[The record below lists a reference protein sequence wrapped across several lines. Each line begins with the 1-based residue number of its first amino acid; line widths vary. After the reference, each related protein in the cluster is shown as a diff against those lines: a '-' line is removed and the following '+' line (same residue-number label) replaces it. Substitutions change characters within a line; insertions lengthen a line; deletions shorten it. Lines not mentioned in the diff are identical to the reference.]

1 MSETAVRVDLRQATL
16 SESARLRETGEQ
28 AFLCLENPPPVR
40 SLLRITVG
48 EEQRAFEV
56 GRVIEVVDESEAERG
71 CYGAFV
77 ALERLAEQQRVGSE
91 HLQPGII
98 GAGGSGVPSP
108 VVIMNTNEMLLGEAG
123 SDEEEALA
131 AGMATGGDDDRDVE
145 QAPADAPAPDDSAPD
160 AAEPDASGASKDP
173 GFRHFDGPAES
184 VDSAP
189 SASD

>member
-1 MSETAVRVDLRQATL
+1 MSENAVRVDLRQATL
-16 SESARLRETGEQ
+16 SESARLRESGEQ

-48 EEQRAFEV
+48 DEQRAFEV

-77 ALERLAEQQRVGSE
+77 EVERLAEQQRVGSE

-131 AGMATGGDDDRDVE
+131 ARMRPDELSEGDEREGDEREGEGDEREGDDVAADSSERRDE
-145 QAPADAPAPDDSAPD
+145 STDS
-160 AAEPDASGASKDP
+160 
-173 GFRHFDGPAES
+173 
-184 VDSAP
+184 
-189 SASD
+189 

>member
-48 EEQRAFEV
+48 EQQRAFEV

-71 CYGAFV
+71 CHGAFV
-77 ALERLAEQQRVGSE
+77 ALERLVEQQRVGSE

-98 GAGGSGVPSP
+98 DAGGSGVPSP

-131 AGMATGGDDDRDVE
+131 AGMGEGSGSEDDEVLSDS
-145 QAPADAPAPDDSAPD
+145 PADSAAGDS
-160 AAEPDASGASKDP
+160 EPRD
-173 GFRHFDGPAES
+173 ES
-184 VDSAP
+184 ADT
-189 SASD
+189 

>member
-28 AFLCLENPPPVR
+28 VFLCLENPPPVR

-48 EEQRAFEV
+48 EDQRLFEV
-56 GRVIEVVDESEAERG
+56 GRVIEVVDEGESERG

-91 HLQPGII
+91 HLQPGIT
-98 GAGGSGVPSP
+98 GSGGSGVPSP

-123 SDEEEALA
+123 SDEEDALA
-131 AGMATGGDDDRDVE
+131 AGMASGGGYDREGDV
-145 QAPADAPAPDDSAPD
+145 DAPAEPPSDSSDTISERPSD
-160 AAEPDASGASKDP
+160 AEPG
-173 GFRHFDGPAES
+173 
-184 VDSAP
+184 
-189 SASD
+189 

>member
-1 MSETAVRVDLRQATL
+1 MLGTHDMTPHGFFATFAVPMSETAVRVDLRQATL
-16 SESARLRETGEQ
+16 SESARLRESGEQ

-77 ALERLAEQQRVGSE
+77 ALERLVEQQRVGSE

-131 AGMATGGDDDRDVE
+131 AGMSNGGGDDGEGDDRKGD
-145 QAPADAPAPDDSAPD
+145 DAAADDSSERRD
-160 AAEPDASGASKDP
+160 
-173 GFRHFDGPAES
+173 ES
-184 VDSAP
+184 TDM
-189 SASD
+189 

>member
-56 GRVIEVVDESEAERG
+56 GRVIEVVDEGEAERG

-77 ALERLAEQQRVGSE
+77 ALERLTEQQRVGSE
-91 HLQPGII
+91 HLQPTGS
-98 GAGGSGVPSP
+98 GGSGVPSP

-131 AGMATGGDDDRDVE
+131 ARMTSGEGGVLDDRDDRDDHGDHGDHGGDDPDRG
-145 QAPADAPAPDDSAPD
+145 DAPTDSPANDSERSDDSAD
-160 AAEPDASGASKDP
+160 A
-173 GFRHFDGPAES
+173 
-184 VDSAP
+184 
-189 SASD
+189 